1 MQGPVGRVQTLEF
14 LNIKVS
20 PYSVKWWN
28 TGEGQRNISTLSLTS
43 TIDGTGW
50 LSPHSDRF
58 TPREETLVHI
68 LQEVEWAS
76 GRVWR
81 VPTGVEPQT
90 VRPVAIRYTDSEL
103 PAAESWRVRNFWV
116 GGRLLLTS
124 AAGPKFMELF
134 EVIKSTCSWA
144 LYIGQ
149 EDSFTL
155 KVVRTILFT
164 WDYHRFIETGIFPFC
179 TKHFNAY
186 RK

>member
-1 MQGPVGRVQTLEF
+1 MQGPVGPVQTLEF

-76 GRVWR
+76 GRV
-81 VPTGVEPQT
+81 
-90 VRPVAIRYTDSEL
+90 
-103 PAAESWRVRNFWV
+103 
-116 GGRLLLTS
+116 
-124 AAGPKFMELF
+124 
-134 EVIKSTCSWA
+134 
-144 LYIGQ
+144 
-149 EDSFTL
+149 
-155 KVVRTILFT
+155 
-164 WDYHRFIETGIFPFC
+164 
-179 TKHFNAY
+179 
-186 RK
+186 